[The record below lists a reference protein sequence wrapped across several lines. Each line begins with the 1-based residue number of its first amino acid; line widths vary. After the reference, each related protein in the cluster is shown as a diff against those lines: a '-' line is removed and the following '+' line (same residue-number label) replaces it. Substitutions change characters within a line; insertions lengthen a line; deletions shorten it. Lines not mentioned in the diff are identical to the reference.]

1 MPRGSEWSDR
11 RRRLLRMIGSAGLA
25 GLMAGC
31 TGTDSSS
38 PNSTEST
45 ERSETPTTAQCTE
58 NASQVDSVTGT
69 PANVDSPPPG
79 YTVARGEEL
88 YTTEFGNIDDW
99 VIETEDS
106 DDVTSMTSDGL
117 TIASG
122 GGTTAWLDQVFE
134 GNVLIEYDV
143 VVPSHGEHA
152 RVSDLNNFWMSDVKP
167 GERSG
172 AFPEYHDL
180 RQYYVGHGGHDNK
193 LNRFRRYPRGEYR
206 DEGES
211 LLGEY
216 DGDPYLIDPDTLM
229 TVQAMFYEG
238 QAIYGVDG
246 ELFFRYV
253 DSDPLTEGRFGFRTV
268 NSRKQYQRLS
278 VHRLANFCSDEPL
291 EGSE

>member
-1 MPRGSEWSDR
+1 MPCGPDRSDR
-11 RRRLLRMIGSAGLA
+11 RRRLLRMIGSAGFA
-25 GLMAGC
+25 GLIAGC
-31 TGTDSSS
+31 TGADSSS

-45 ERSETPTTAQCTE
+45 ERSETPTTAQCTVTD
-58 NASQVDSVTGT
+58 SQVDSATGA
-69 PANVDSPPPG
+69 PANVDLPPPG
-79 YTVARGEEL
+79 YTLARGEDL
-88 YTTEFGNIDDW
+88 YATEFANIDDW
-99 VIETEDS
+99 VIETEDF
-106 DDVTSMTSDGL
+106 DDVTSVTSDGL
-117 TIASG
+117 TIASA
-122 GGTTAWLDQVFE
+122 GGTTAWLDRVFE

-143 VVPSHGEHA
+143 VVPSQGEHA
-152 RVSDLNNFWMSDVKP
+152 RVSDLNNFWMSNVEP

-172 AFPEYHDL
+172 AFPQYHDL

-193 LNRFRRYPRGEYR
+193 LNRFRRYPRGGYR

-216 DGDPYLIDPDTLM
+216 DDDPYLLDPNTLM

-238 QAIYGVDG
+238 QAMYGVDG

-253 DSDPLTEGRFGFRTV
+253 DPDPLTEGRFGFRTV

-291 EGSE
+291 EESE